1 MNHIFKLTLRK
12 LARKRFYVFLNI
24 IGLSI
29 GFACCFLIY
38 LFIQEELRYDTFHTN
53 VDRLYRVN
61 QTDIWVD
68 NGIPFAS
75 TGPGVAFAFEEVPEV
90 EAVMRIHTLGGAWVR
105 LPGVSGGEKVF
116 RENLIRAADSN
127 FFDFFSFPLLK
138 GDSRGILEQPNSI
151 ILSSETASRYFEE
164 ENPIG
169 KTLQIDLGY
178 DEMEGIVRGVVDNL
192 EDQTHIQFDML
203 VSMNSFPRVKDQ
215 SWSWLWTTF
224 VTYVK
229 LRPGVD
235 PQSIE
240 DKLLNLPRTYALQTL
255 NRIMEIR
262 SFEEFEAGGKKWELF
277 LQPVLDI
284 HLKSGMVS
292 NRLGPISDIRYVYAF
307 SATAILILLL
317 SCINYIN
324 LATARSIEQTQEV
337 GVQKILGIP
346 KIQLFS
352 QFILESLVI
361 SLVALVL
368 GIGIADLLI
377 VPFNDLAQKTLSFSL
392 TANWD
397 EILGFFL
404 LSILVGLGTG
414 FFPAKYLGGT
424 EPIHSLKG
432 KLSQKGRGYLFQ
444 NGLVTFQFLISI
456 CLMICTAL
464 VYEQLKYSAEK
475 ELGFDRENL
484 LVVSN
489 AEKVG
494 SQLEVL
500 ADRYEQLSSIKEV
513 GISSASPPR
522 IYDSDYFKPINSRI
536 RELPLSYIHID
547 EDYLPTL
554 GMDLAVGR
562 NFSAAFG
569 TEIQNVLL
577 NESAVRAMG
586 WLDSAS
592 TDWAGVLGKQFNYT
606 DEEGSTYTVIGV
618 VEDFHFLSLQNE
630 IEPLVLFYEGSGV
643 FTGPQKYL
651 SLRLAGGDVARLTH
665 TIAEIEAIWNN
676 MGTGL
681 PFRYSFLD
689 EDFQRTFI
697 REGRL
702 GKVLGIFSALAL
714 LIACMG
720 LFGLSAFS
728 IEQRSKEIGIR
739 KILGASFT
747 NILQLLGKKY
757 IPIVGLAFLI
767 ASPIAYLVMSRW
779 LQDYAYRTPIGW
791 SIFLLAGL
799 AALGIAWATIS
810 YFAVRAA
817 MTLPIHALRDE

>member
-24 IGLSI
+24 LGLSI

-38 LFIQEELRYDTFHTN
+38 LFIQEELRYDTFHSD
-53 VDRLYRVN
+53 VDQLYRVN

-68 NGIPFAS
+68 NGIPFGS

-178 DEMEGIVRGVVDNL
+178 DEIEGIVRGVVDNL

-215 SWSWLWTTF
+215 SWSWIWTTF

-361 SLVALVL
+361 SLVALIL

-562 NFSAAFG
+562 NFSEDFG

-651 SLRLAGGDVARLTH
+651 SLRLAGGDVASLTH

-810 YFAVRAA
+810 YFAVKAA
-817 MTLPIHALRDE
+817 MTLPIHSLRDE